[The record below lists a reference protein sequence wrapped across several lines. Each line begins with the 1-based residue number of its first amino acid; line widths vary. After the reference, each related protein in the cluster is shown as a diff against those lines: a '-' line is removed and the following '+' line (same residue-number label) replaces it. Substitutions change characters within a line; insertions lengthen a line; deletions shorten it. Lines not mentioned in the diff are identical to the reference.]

1 MRVVVISPE
10 QSVFDGEADHVVA
23 PAFDGEVGILPRHA
37 PFMTLLGKGVL
48 SVRQGN
54 TSSRFDVVG
63 GFLQVLNDVVRVVAG
78 SAKSA

>member
-10 QSVFDGEADHVVA
+10 QSVFDGEADQVVA

-48 SVRQGN
+48 SVRRGS
-54 TSSRFDVVG
+54 TSSRFDVSV
-63 GFLQVLNDVVRVVAG
+63 GFLQVLNDVVRVVVG

>member
-10 QSVFDGEADHVVA
+10 QSVFDGEADQLVA

-54 TSSRFDVVG
+54 TSSRFDVSG